1 MQRGGNNM
9 NFVLVEV
16 IEREISAPS
25 FFDTYQEA
33 YDQSCLPQAHGF
45 IRGLGKP

>member
-1 MQRGGNNM
+1 M